1 MACLAGLAVVGSG
14 ALAGE
19 PAKPAPAVTS
29 NERLRRLMA
38 QAGDKA
44 AYDAQTASP
53 ERLKERADLLKTGE
67 LALSRRQVDKAL
79 ADFDRAAMI
88 LHAADTEMALVR
100 GYMQGGE
107 YRRALAFGAHTAGA
121 HLDVVG
127 GAALYAWLLHS
138 GGQGEVA
145 QRLIS
150 QALVRSAGQPLV
162 ASVQQQLKSGQPRA
176 AGALLGLP
184 ARLAPYGNAKGLPA
198 NARVAGSGV
207 LLASGTQAL
216 VPLEL
221 MPRSG
226 PVWVRNG
233 LGQLARA
240 RLSQRLPKLG
250 LALVQ
255 LQTVL
260 PVADTVWGAPG
271 DAFPGSVGHAVEY
284 VAVPDAT
291 PAWPLLRTGFMGAAQ
306 GDSRL
311 LGIDMPPGPRG
322 GPVFD
327 AAGLLSGL
335 ARPGKP
341 GQPDQWVTVRQL
353 RKALGKQV
361 APPPPTGEVTPTSM
375 DKIYE
380 SSLRLTLQLMTPR

>member
-1 MACLAGLAVVGSG
+1 MACLAGLSAAGSG
-14 ALAGE
+14 ALAAE
-19 PAKPAPAVTS
+19 LAKPTLAGS
-29 NERLRRLMA
+29 SDERLRRSMA
-38 QAGDKA
+38 HAGGEA
-44 AYDAQTASP
+44 AHDARNTSP

-67 LALSRRQVDKAL
+67 LALSRRQVDTAL

-121 HLDVVG
+121 HLDVAG

-150 QALVRSAGQPLV
+150 QALGRSAGQPLV
-162 ASVQQQLKSGQPRA
+162 ASVQQQLQSGQPRA
-176 AGALLGLP
+176 AGALLDLP
-184 ARLAPYGNAKGLPA
+184 ARLAPYGDARGLPA

-207 LLASGTQAL
+207 LLAPGTQAL
-216 VPLEL
+216 VPLAL

-226 PVWVRNG
+226 VVWVRNG

-240 RLSQRLPKLG
+240 RLRQRLPELG

-255 LQTVL
+255 LHTAL
-260 PVADTVWGAPG
+260 PAADTVWGASN

-284 VAVPDAT
+284 AAAPDAT

-306 GDSRL
+306 GNNRL

-327 AAGLLSGL
+327 AAGRLLGL
-335 ARPGKP
+335 ARPGQP

>member
-1 MACLAGLAVVGSG
+1 MPLRVG
-14 ALAGE
+14 
-19 PAKPAPAVTS
+19 
-29 NERLRRLMA
+29 
-38 QAGDKA
+38 
-44 AYDAQTASP
+44 ASIP
-53 ERLKERADLLKTGE
+53 LLT
-67 LALSRRQVDKAL
+67 
-79 ADFDRAAMI
+79 
-88 LHAADTEMALVR
+88 
-100 GYMQGGE
+100 
-107 YRRALAFGAHTAGA
+107 
-121 HLDVVG
+121 
-127 GAALYAWLLHS
+127 
-138 GGQGEVA
+138 
-145 QRLIS
+145 
-150 QALVRSAGQPLV
+150 
-162 ASVQQQLKSGQPRA
+162 
-176 AGALLGLP
+176 
-184 ARLAPYGNAKGLPA
+184 
-198 NARVAGSGV
+198 

-216 VPLEL
+216 APLAL

-226 PVWVRNG
+226 VVWVRNG

-240 RLSQRLPKLG
+240 RLRQRLPELG

-255 LQTVL
+255 LHTAL
-260 PVADTVWGAPG
+260 PAADTVWGASN

-284 VAVPDAT
+284 AAAPDAT

-306 GDSRL
+306 GNNRL

-327 AAGLLSGL
+327 AAGRLLGL
-335 ARPGKP
+335 ARPGQPGQP